1 MSRSETASRDG
12 ASRSRTLGLWPAT
25 ALVVGHTIAV
35 GIFLTP
41 AQLIGSLASPV
52 LTLTLWV
59 VCGALVFAGA
69 LTFGELAARYPQA
82 GGLYVYLR
90 EGWGERLAFL
100 YGWQSLLVMDPGVTA
115 ALAAGLSEY
124 AVVLWPAGRGH
135 ERAIALGVVWLL
147 AVCAM
152 AGLSFTTRALGALT
166 AVKVLA
172 LVAVVATAFAS
183 GHGQWSHFATPAAAP
198 RTMPIAAALAS
209 ALVGA
214 FFSFGGFWEASRIA
228 GEIDRPAVTL
238 PRALALGV
246 AAVTL
251 VYVVTT
257 CAFIYL
263 VPADAVTS
271 SAEFAR
277 RAGEAMIGSRGPAVL
292 AAVVLLSV
300 TVSMLALLVM
310 APRLYVAMAEDGL
323 FPRALASIQPMT
335 GAPVRATGL
344 MAILASGFVL
354 IGTFQEIVAFF
365 ICTALVFVAL
375 AAAALFIVRRRRT
388 GAAVFSVPG
397 YPIVPALFILLV
409 GCVTL
414 LIAINQPWQA
424 AAGCVLMLVGL
435 PVHTVLKA
443 RGGLRSHVEEGRR
456 P

>member
-1 MSRSETASRDG
+1 MSRSETAWREG

-52 LTLTLWV
+52 LTITLWV

-135 ERAIALGVVWLL
+135 ERAIALAVVWLL
-147 AVCAM
+147 ALCAM

-172 LVAVVATAFAS
+172 LVAVVATAFAG

-277 RAGEAMIGSRGPAVL
+277 RAGEAMIGSRGPSVL

-310 APRLYVAMAEDGL
+310 APRLYIAMAEDGL
-323 FPRALASIQPMT
+323 FPRALASTHPMT

-344 MAILASGFVL
+344 MAVLASAFVL
-354 IGTFQEIVAFF
+354 AGTFQEIVAFF

-375 AAAALFIVRRRRT
+375 AAAALFVVRRRPA
-388 GAAVFSVPG
+388 GAAVFAVPG
-397 YPIVPALFILLV
+397 YPLVPALFVLLV

-414 LIAINQPWQA
+414 LIAVNQPWQA

-443 RGGLRSHVEEGRR
+443 RGGLRSHAEEGRR